1 MYRLTNINKV
11 LGLISRKLIEKMFGD
26 SEHFRF
32 VIETDR
38 NMS

>member
-1 MYRLTNINKV
+1 MCRLTNINKV
-11 LGLISRKLIEKMFGD
+11 LGLIFRKLIEKKFGD
-26 SEHFRF
+26 SEHLRF